1 MEIFVVKGDRQ
12 DRRTDHKEKT
22 DGKEGDGQ
30 DLIIFSLKNG
40 MLFGTMTQLGKKQQV
55 MIMKRIDIWDIQMD
69 ECTAKEAMQCAMQY
83 METEALNVIEML
95 NGNTIVQAREEEE
108 LRAMIAQSDLIL
120 IGDRMILEAAGI
132 EGENSYKE
140 PEGKRFLKMF
150 IRYLHK
156 NHKKV
161 YLLALTK
168 EEIRRF
174 EDYVKSRYSGIKIA
188 GTFAMHE
195 SEIADDMVVNQI
207 NGTEADCILSVLPP
221 GEQES
226 FVARNRTLLDSRL
239 WIGLGNDR
247 QLYARN
253 ESWTGKLRAYVLK
266 QFLKT
271 ELEKEKKK
279 NEV

>member
-1 MEIFVVKGDRQ
+1 
-12 DRRTDHKEKT
+12 
-22 DGKEGDGQ
+22 
-30 DLIIFSLKNG
+30 

-55 MIMKRIDIWDIQMD
+55 MIMKRIDIWNIQMD
-69 ECTAKEAMQCAMQY
+69 ECTAKESMQCAMQY

-108 LRAMIAQSDLIL
+108 LREMIAQSDLIL

-156 NHKKV
+156 NHKKI
-161 YLLALTK
+161 YLLTSTK

-174 EDYVKSRYSGIKIA
+174 EDYVKSHYSGIKIA
-188 GTFAMHE
+188 GTFAMQE

-226 FVARNRTLLDSRL
+226 FVSRNRTLLDSRL

-253 ESWTGKLRAYVLK
+253 ESWTGKFRAFVLK
-266 QFLKT
+266 QFLKK